1 MIIME
6 IFGLELHQ
14 VLPNLMVQIGLTT
27 IQPTQ
32 IHQLI

>member
-14 VLPNLMVQIGLTT
+14 VLPNLMVKIGLTT

-32 IHQLI
+32 IYQLI